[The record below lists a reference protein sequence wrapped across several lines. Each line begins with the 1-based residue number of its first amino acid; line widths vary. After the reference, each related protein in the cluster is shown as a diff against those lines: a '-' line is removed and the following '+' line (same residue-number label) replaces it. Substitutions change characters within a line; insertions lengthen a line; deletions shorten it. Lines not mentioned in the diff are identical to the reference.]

1 MKVNTTDQKTKDAE
15 PSTERP
21 CDVLSTPAPESN
33 AEPPGPVD
41 IYREFQAG
49 RPPRKLAR
57 PIRCF

>member
-1 MKVNTTDQKTKDAE
+1 MNTTDQETKDLE
-15 PSTERP
+15 PPTERP
-21 CDVLSTPAPESN
+21 CDALSTPVTESN

-41 IYREFQAG
+41 IYWEFQAG